1 MMLSL
6 QPVTD
11 LAPFADLLRASGLPA
26 DDLTQPGRRFWRAVT
41 GDGVTIGYGGLE
53 GDGAD
58 VLLRSVV
65 IDSRSRGS
73 GSGRALVALLLAEA
87 KAGGASKVWL
97 LTLSAADF
105 FRHLGFS
112 VAARAAAPAAITTS
126 QQFSALCPA
135 SAQLLV
141 TSV

>member
-1 MMLSL
+1 MLSL
-6 QPVTD
+6 VPVTD
-11 LAPFADLLRASGLPA
+11 LQPFADLLRANGLPA
-26 DDLTQPGRRFWRAVT
+26 DDLTEAGRRFWRAVT
-41 GDGVTIGYGGLE
+41 PEDATIGYGGLE

-65 IDSRSRGS
+65 IDSGSRGS
-73 GSGRALVALLLAEA
+73 GAGRALVARLLAEA
-87 KAGGASKVWL
+87 KAGGARKVWL

-105 FRHLGFS
+105 FRHLGF
-112 VAARAAAPAAITTS
+112 ADAERATAPAAIATS

-135 SAQLLV
+135 SERLLV